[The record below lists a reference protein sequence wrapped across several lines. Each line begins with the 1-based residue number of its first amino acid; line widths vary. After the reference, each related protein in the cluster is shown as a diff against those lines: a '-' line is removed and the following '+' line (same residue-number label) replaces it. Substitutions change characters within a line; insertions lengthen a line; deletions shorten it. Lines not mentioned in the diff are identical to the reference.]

1 MTVTV
6 RLFADLVEYLPPG
19 ATGKRAKTE
28 LPDGATVLTL
38 IDTLGIPF
46 EISEGIIGIA
56 INDEVSHH
64 EAPLK
69 DGDVVSLFPAL
80 AGG

>member
-6 RLFADLVEYLPPG
+6 RLFADLVAYMPPE
-19 ATGKRAKTE
+19 AVGKRAKVE
-28 LPDGATVLTL
+28 VPDGATVLTL
-38 IDTLGIPF
+38 IDRLGIPF

-64 EAPLK
+64 EALLK
-69 DGDVVSLFPAL
+69 HGDVVSLFPAL